1 MLERVTRFFNDLGGS
16 EDALDWFECITYET
30 ADGRRVS
37 NNMTEDDDLV
47 QLQITLEANEANIN
61 NQFVDLYSE
70 GYYRS
75 TFVRLGSLR
84 LIEVPLLRSDELKEA
99 ELA

>member
-1 MLERVTRFFNDLGGS
+1 MSTLRKPLRQ
-16 EDALDWFECITYET
+16 
-30 ADGRRVS
+30 
-37 NNMTEDDDLV
+37 DDDLV
-47 QLQITLEANEANIN
+47 QLQITLEADGENIN

-84 LIEVPLLRSDELKEA
+84 LIEAPLLRSDELKEA
-99 ELA
+99 EPT